1 VKVFNF
7 DEFCTETF
15 RGFRNQEGQRIG
27 QYFYNQFRIQ
37 FGIIEIPVS
46 CDCFYAD
53 ILLQEFLDYISTY
66 DGCVLITNANLEALD
81 KA

>member
-1 VKVFNF
+1 MKVFNF

-27 QYFYNQFRIQ
+27 QYFYNQFQNQ
-37 FGIIEIPVS
+37 FGAIEIPES

-53 ILLQEFLDYISTY
+53 ILLQEFLNYIATF
-66 DGCVLITNANLEALD
+66 DGCVLITDANINVLD